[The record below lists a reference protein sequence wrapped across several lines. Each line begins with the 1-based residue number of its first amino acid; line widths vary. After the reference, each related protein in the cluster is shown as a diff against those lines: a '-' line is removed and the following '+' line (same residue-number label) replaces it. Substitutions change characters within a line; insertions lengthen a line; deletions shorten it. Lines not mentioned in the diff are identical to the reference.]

1 LTQPVIKNI
10 GILLKPRNVQ
20 EFNTIIPNIT
30 EWLIRRKKHVS
41 FLSSE
46 KTRLEKIF
54 NNIPKNVS
62 FIDFDAVHDLDLI
75 ITLGGDGTLIG
86 ISRKCKKKTPPI
98 FGVNMGRLG
107 FIAEFSKVEYF
118 DDLANTIK
126 GNFEINKAQL
136 YKVEVVKKGKKI
148 FKSNFLND
156 VVINKNNISRMFS
169 LSAECDSELIY
180 NISGDGLIIS
190 TPIGSTAY
198 SLAAGGPIIHPA
210 VNALVLTPICPHS
223 LNHRPLVIPDSKRI
237 DLRFPVKEDHL
248 SLTLDGQEAFDV
260 EKGCIISISKV
271 KNSYAKFV
279 KNPDRTYFHTLK
291 EKLTHG
297 QRENR

>member
-1 LTQPVIKNI
+1 MSNKPIKNI
-10 GILLKPRNVQ
+10 GILLKPRDVQ
-20 EFNTIIPNIT
+20 EFSTIIPNIT
-30 EWLIRRKKHVS
+30 EWLIRRKKNVTFLNQEQDRVQKYFKTVPKQVS
-41 FLSSE
+41 FTELDE
-46 KTRLEKIF
+46 F
-54 NNIPKNVS
+54 
-62 FIDFDAVHDLDLI
+62 HDLDLI

-86 ISRKCKKKTPPI
+86 LSRKCKKNTPPI

-107 FIAEFSKVEYF
+107 FITEFSKVEYF
-118 DDLANTIK
+118 DELTKTLK
-126 GNFEINKAQL
+126 GNFEINKLQL
-136 YKVEVVKKGKKI
+136 YRVEVTKKSKKV
-148 FKSNFLND
+148 FKANFLND

-169 LSAECDSELIY
+169 LTAECDSELIF
-180 NISGDGLIIS
+180 NVSGDGLIIS

-198 SLAAGGPIIHPA
+198 SLAAGGPIIHPN

-223 LNHRPLVIPDSKRI
+223 LNHRPLVIPDNKKI
-237 DLRFPVKEDHL
+237 DIRFPIQESHL

-260 EKGCIISISKV
+260 EKGCIITISKV
-271 KNSYAKFV
+271 KNNFAKFV

>member
-1 LTQPVIKNI
+1 
-10 GILLKPRNVQ
+10 
-20 EFNTIIPNIT
+20 
-30 EWLIRRKKHVS
+30 
-41 FLSSE
+41 
-46 KTRLEKIF
+46 
-54 NNIPKNVS
+54 
-62 FIDFDAVHDLDLI
+62 
-75 ITLGGDGTLIG
+75 
-86 ISRKCKKKTPPI
+86 
-98 FGVNMGRLG
+98 MGRLG

-118 DDLANTIK
+118 DDLSNTIK
-126 GNFEINKAQL
+126 GNFEINKVPL
-136 YKVEVVKKGKKI
+136 YKVEVEKKGKKI
-148 FKSNFLND
+148 FKSKFLND

-169 LSAECDSELIY
+169 LTAECDSELIY

-198 SLAAGGPIIHPA
+198 SLAAGGPIIHPN

-223 LNHRPLVIPDSKRI
+223 LNHRPLVIPDHKKI
-237 DLRFPVKEDHL
+237 ELKFPVKEEFL
-248 SLTLDGQEAFDV
+248 TLTLDGQEAFDV

-271 KNSYAKFV
+271 KNSYAKFI